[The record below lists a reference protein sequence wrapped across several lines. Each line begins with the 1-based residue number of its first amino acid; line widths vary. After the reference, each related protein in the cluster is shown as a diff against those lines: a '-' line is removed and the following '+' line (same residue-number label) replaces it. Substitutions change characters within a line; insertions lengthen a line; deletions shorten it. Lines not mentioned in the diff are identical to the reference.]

1 MVTERSGPTSELK
14 RSHPPIAYQRS
25 DGFVDA
31 SGMMIYY
38 VSIGGGTPLLLL
50 HGGPGL
56 SHDYFLPYLLP
67 LATHHR
73 LICIDERGCG
83 QSGRLRDPKGYTL
96 EHMVEDVEAVRQ
108 ALSLGRMALL
118 GHSFGGILAQA
129 YAIKYQQHLSKLIL
143 AGTAYSA
150 TVINEQ
156 FHRIKADL
164 RPEIRQ
170 EIETLEREGIYTTD
184 GGYRPEYAKLAT
196 EAQRAY
202 NFTLPPP
209 GPAEV
214 DKMSWDVL
222 REMWVRHSDFVLDGN
237 LSGFDFSAG
246 LARLH
251 VPTLIIIG
259 EHDLIDEA
267 TAEAM
272 QRMLPGSKLLV
283 MRHAAH
289 MMFVDL
295 PESFLQTLED
305 FLRS

>member
-1 MVTERSGPTSELK
+1 
-14 RSHPPIAYQRS
+14 
-25 DGFVDA
+25 
-31 SGMMIYY
+31 
-38 VSIGGGTPLLLL
+38 
-50 HGGPGL
+50 
-56 SHDYFLPYLLP
+56 
-67 LATHHR
+67 
-73 LICIDERGCG
+73 
-83 QSGRLRDPKGYTL
+83 
-96 EHMVEDVEAVRQ
+96 MVEDVEAVRE
-108 ALSLGRMALL
+108 ALHIEQMALL

-150 TVINEQ
+150 TIINAQ
-156 FHRIKADL
+156 FQRIKAAV

-170 EIETLEREGIYTTD
+170 QIDALEREGIYAPD

-202 NFTLPPP
+202 NFTRPPP

-222 REMWVRHSDFVLDGN
+222 QEMWVRHSDFVLDGN
-237 LSGFDFSAG
+237 LSGFDFSPG

-251 VPTLIIIG
+251 VPTLIIVG
-259 EHDLIDEA
+259 EHDLIDES

>member
-1 MVTERSGPTSELK
+1 MVTESSRPTSEPK
-14 RSHPPIAYQRS
+14 RAQPPTAYQRS
-25 DGFVDA
+25 DGWVHV

-38 VSIGGGTPLLLL
+38 VSLGQGTPLLVL
-50 HGGPGL
+50 HGGPGV

-67 LATHHR
+67 LATRHR
-73 LICIDERGCG
+73 LIFIDERGCG
-83 QSGRLRDPKGYTL
+83 RSGRLRDPKGYTL
-96 EHMVEDVEAVRQ
+96 EHMTEDVEAVRQ
-108 ALSLGRMALL
+108 ALNLGRMALL

-150 TVINEQ
+150 AVINAEFQ
-156 FHRIKADL
+156 RIKAAL
-164 RPEIRQ
+164 RPEMRQ
-170 EIETLEREGIYTTD
+170 HIETLEREGIYTPD
-184 GGYRPEYAKLAT
+184 GGYKPEYAKLAT

-237 LSGFDFSAG
+237 LSGFDFSEG
-246 LARLH
+246 LARFHL
-251 VPTLIIIG
+251 PTLIIVG
-259 EHDLIDEA
+259 DHDLVGES
-267 TAEAM
+267 TAAAM
-272 QRMLPGSKLLV
+272 QRMLPQSKLLV

-295 PESFLQTLED
+295 PESFLEAVED
-305 FLRS
+305 FLRQ